1 MRSMTRAA
9 VRRGTLVGVLAL
21 GLFATPSAS
30 AAAPRPPAQPLQD
43 SVIGTGTFLSG
54 VGEAGFDFAATS
66 GPTGESPTG
75 HVIFILPALRIEGT
89 VKCLRVLDAN
99 TAIVGIF
106 VPALSQSAFVGI
118 TTDGSTQVI
127 SIFGFVTNGTIGPG
141 DCPAV
146 ILGGSLTVVSGRIVI
161 TDAQPFPTTNDQ
173 CKNGGWAQFGFKNQ
187 GQCVAFVQRGPQP

>member
-1 MRSMTRAA
+1 MTLIGMLA
-9 VRRGTLVGVLAL
+9 V
-21 GLFATPSAS
+21 GLLTMPSAS
-30 AAAPRPPAQPLQD
+30 VAAPTPPPQPLQD

-66 GPTGESPTG
+66 GPMGESPTG
-75 HVIFILPALRIEGT
+75 HVILTLPDLRIEGT

-99 TAIVGIF
+99 TAVVGIF
-106 VPALSQSAFVGI
+106 VSAVNQSAFVGI

-127 SIFGFVTNGTIGPG
+127 SVFGFVTNGTIGPS

-146 ILGGSLTVVSGRIVI
+146 ILGGNLNVVSGRIVI
-161 TDAQPFPTTNDQ
+161 TDAQPFPTARDQ

-187 GQCVAFVQRGPQP
+187 GQCVAFVQHRPQP